1 MRIGERDYNIKV
13 GLTFFIGISIISIL
27 VIMFLD
33 IDKNTWVNLRKIKPE
48 YGFIASVLMFTQWSF
63 NGIRFK
69 ILLNSLDNKV
79 SFWTSLKAFM
89 ANVFMSAMTP
99 SQTGGGALQIYALN
113 KAGVSIAK
121 AFTGC
126 LMGAVLTVFCLL
138 VLTLG
143 ALLFKPDLRVELG
156 HQMMYIF
163 MSVCAI
169 FLFMFVLF
177 TLSLFKIKIIKR
189 ITGRFLLFLT
199 NILKSKKRLGITK
212 RALSGL
218 DQYSKCMSI
227 YAHTKKYKLLLACL
241 YTFAAIITNSLIAP
255 VIFAGLNVRC
265 DSLNVFLTQ
274 FILLFIAYFGPT
286 PGASGIAEFSNY
298 WMMSSLNI
306 DSKIL
311 GIYTLVWRFYT
322 SFIGVIVGGIIT
334 LTLLRQRKR
343 EKILNIKN

>member
-1 MRIGERDYNIKV
+1 MRIGERDYNIKA

-33 IDKNTWVNLRKIKPE
+33 IDRNTWMNLRKIRLE
-48 YGFIASVLMFTQWSF
+48 YGLIASILMVTQWSF

-99 SQTGGGALQIYALN
+99 SQTGGGALQIYVLN
-113 KAGVSIAK
+113 RAGVSIAK

-143 ALLFKPDLRVELG
+143 TLLFKPDLRVELG

-163 MSVCAI
+163 MLVCAV
-169 FLFMFVLF
+169 FLFMFALF
-177 TLSLFKIKIIKR
+177 TLSLLKIKIIKR
-189 ITGRFLLFLT
+189 ITGRLLLFLT
-199 NILKSKKRLGITK
+199 GLVKSKKRLGITK
-212 RALSGL
+212 RVLSGL

-227 YAHTKKYKLLLACL
+227 YAHTKKYKLFLACL
-241 YTFAAIITNSLIAP
+241 YTFAAIITNSFIAP
-255 VIFAGLNVRC
+255 VLFVGLNVHC
-265 DSLNVFLTQ
+265 NSLNVFLTQ

-311 GIYTLVWRFYT
+311 GIYTLIWRFYT

-334 LTLLRQRKR
+334 LTLLKQRNR
-343 EKILNIKN
+343 EN